1 MPSQHEGVGSSY
13 GEELSYVFGLPIS
26 GVWPHH
32 TTEHYTRAESVLS
45 AITISYWANF
55 VKDGSVLQS
64 VLRTFT
70 TQKEIKTIP
79 LCRPFLQELFPTFE
93 TDRQPFSVN

>member
-1 MPSQHEGVGSSY
+1 MGSSY

-32 TTEHYTRAESVLS
+32 TLHYTRAESVLS

-55 VKDGSVLQS
+55 VKDGSV
-64 VLRTFT
+64 T
-70 TQKEIKTIP
+70 TTDYLTYYLLP
-79 LCRPFLQELFPTFE
+79 LKI
-93 TDRQPFSVN
+93 

>member
-1 MPSQHEGVGSSY
+1 MPSQHGSVGSSY

-32 TTEHYTRAESVLS
+32 TLHYTRAESVLS

-55 VKDGSVLQS
+55 VKDGSVAPQY
-64 VLRTFT
+64 
-70 TQKEIKTIP
+70 
-79 LCRPFLQELFPTFE
+79 
-93 TDRQPFSVN
+93 